1 MLRRRDFATSDGNG
15 TVSRISQVM
24 RRGLLELHDRSSI
37 ASSEN
42 EICNLVSTFESL
54 TSVEATFEP
63 IYSSASR
70 VEAVRG
76 STSLS

>member
-1 MLRRRDFATSDGNG
+1 MLRRRDFATSDGHG

-37 ASSEN
+37 ASSEKD
-42 EICNLVSTFESL
+42 ICNLVSNFESL
-54 TSVEATFEP
+54 TSFEAIFEP

-70 VEAVRG
+70 VEAVYG
-76 STSLS
+76 PTPLS